1 MEGDVLSRV
10 RAADV
15 LRSPI
20 DHSRPRVI
28 PGHRDLF
35 IVRNTTIPNASNN
48 PPALGKSD
56 LNAER
61 KTHGVQPIRKALCA
75 AAFRHEVEIFP
86 IVDRAGR
93 VVNVP
98 LGVEDQELPR
108 FPGFDS
114 GEDLTG
120 NRGEPR
126 QAIWS
131 TNFDDGK
138 IGTLNQRAA
147 TF

>member
-10 RAADV
+10 RAAEV

-28 PGHRDLF
+28 PGHLDLF
-35 IVRNTTIPNASNN
+35 IVANTTISNASKD
-48 PPALGKSD
+48 PPALGECD
-56 LNAER
+56 FNAER

-75 AAFRHEVEIFP
+75 ATFRHEVENLP
-86 IVDRAGR
+86 VVDRAGR
-93 VVNVP
+93 VFDVA
-98 LGVEDQELPR
+98 LRVEDQELPR
-108 FPGFDS
+108 FPRFDS

-126 QAIWS
+126 
-131 TNFDDGK
+131 
-138 IGTLNQRAA
+138 
-147 TF
+147 

>member
-1 MEGDVLSRV
+1 MEGNTLSRM
-10 RAADV
+10 RAAEV

-20 DHSRPRVI
+20 DHAWPWVI
-28 PGHRDLF
+28 PGHLDLF
-35 IVRNTTIPNASNN
+35 IVRNTTISNASKD
-48 PPALGKSD
+48 PPTLGESD
-56 LNAER
+56 FNAEG

-75 AAFRHEVEIFP
+75 AAFRHEVENFP
-86 IVDRAGR
+86 VVDRAGR
-93 VVNVP
+93 VFNVA
-98 LGVEDQELPR
+98 LRIEDQELPR
-108 FPGFDS
+108 FPRFDS

-138 IGTLNQRAA
+138 IGTINQRAA
-147 TF
+147 SF